1 MLIRRVILENFG
13 LYQDKQEFDLVPR
26 EKYGKTRPIILIGG
40 KNGTGKTTLLEA
52 VRLALYGR
60 SALGSRVRQVD
71 YDAYLRARIHRSRG
85 NVHTVEQAAVAVEFD
100 YVRVGEKK
108 TYQATRSWRPCGN
121 RGVEETFTLL
131 EGGKPIQDLDQD
143 LAEAFAREIVP
154 EGLSQLFFFDGEK
167 IRDLAEDQTGDGVLA
182 ESIKALLGLDTVERL
197 SADLS
202 IYASRKTAELA
213 DEDDQVKLLKLNEDL
228 VTVTKE
234 QKEIEKRI
242 QALQVEIEAAEDEA
256 SRAEEQLRCD
266 GHNYSKRREHW
277 EAKLQ
282 WSKREIDSREAEL
295 RLMCEGLLPFA
306 LCPNTVAR
314 LRVQMELE
322 AEQQRQKLL
331 NVEIEDIAKELLSEL
346 HRARKHLSHS
356 KTGKVS
362 DVGDKLIETAQAY
375 LRRRADKNTPIEG
388 ATFLRLSPSET
399 EAIIGILDQA
409 ESITRATA
417 ERICR
422 ELERTHR
429 ELGESKKSLA
439 RIPSDDVIGPL
450 MQKLQEVHQ
459 RLGTLRQKQKQV
471 QEEQH
476 SLALHRQDLDRRRQ
490 RIEES
495 INNGDDNMQKI
506 TLVGK
511 VRSAL
516 EDYLLRLTE
525 RKIEDLRRSV
535 VECFGRLAR
544 KRDLV
549 NDIKID
555 PRTFEVILH
564 DRSGGIISKAELS
577 SGEKQIFAI
586 SMLWGLARTSGRP
599 LPVIID
605 TPLGRLDKDH
615 RQNLC
620 NNYLPHASHQV
631 ILLSTDTEVEQQM
644 LTQLSPNISH
654 SYLLEFDH
662 ATERT
667 TASEGY
673 FWRETA
679 NV

>member
-1 MLIRRVILENFG
+1 
-13 LYQDKQEFDLVPR
+13 
-26 EKYGKTRPIILIGG
+26 
-40 KNGTGKTTLLEA
+40 
-52 VRLALYGR
+52 
-60 SALGSRVRQVD
+60 
-71 YDAYLRARIHRSRG
+71 
-85 NVHTVEQAAVAVEFD
+85 
-100 YVRVGEKK
+100 
-108 TYQATRSWRPCGN
+108 
-121 RGVEETFTLL
+121 
-131 EGGKPIQDLDQD
+131 
-143 LAEAFAREIVP
+143 
-154 EGLSQLFFFDGEK
+154 
-167 IRDLAEDQTGDGVLA
+167 
-182 ESIKALLGLDTVERL
+182 
-197 SADLS
+197 
-202 IYASRKTAELA
+202 
-213 DEDDQVKLLKLNEDL
+213 
-228 VTVTKE
+228 
-234 QKEIEKRI
+234 
-242 QALQVEIEAAEDEA
+242 
-256 SRAEEQLRCD
+256 
-266 GHNYSKRREHW
+266 
-277 EAKLQ
+277 
-282 WSKREIDSREAEL
+282 
-295 RLMCEGLLPFA
+295 
-306 LCPNTVAR
+306 
-314 LRVQMELE
+314 
-322 AEQQRQKLL
+322 
-331 NVEIEDIAKELLSEL
+331 
-346 HRARKHLSHS
+346 
-356 KTGKVS
+356 
-362 DVGDKLIETAQAY
+362 
-375 LRRRADKNTPIEG
+375 
-388 ATFLRLSPSET
+388 
-399 EAIIGILDQA
+399 
-409 ESITRATA
+409 
-417 ERICR
+417 
-422 ELERTHR
+422 
-429 ELGESKKSLA
+429 
-439 RIPSDDVIGPL
+439 